1 VITTDKQVRRL
12 LKLSK
17 EGLPLSTLAV
27 KAGMDV
33 KTARKYM
40 NSGRLPSQMKAARDW
55 RTREDPFADIWPEVE
70 AHLGIGE
77 ISGPLESR
85 ASYDFSPTSEKW

>member
-17 EGLPLSTLAV
+17 EEVVMSTLAV

-33 KTARKYM
+33 KTARKYLNARM
-40 NSGRLPSQMKAARDW
+40 LPSQMKVPRDW
-55 RTREDPFADIWPEVE
+55 RTREDAFANIWPRD
-70 AHLGIGE
+70 
-77 ISGPLESR
+77 SR
-85 ASYDFSPTSEKW
+85 L